1 MTQAQQRRFY
11 FPAWNAAVKARWVRD
26 QGAMLPRPGAVPN
39 EFADQVMGIAEFRAR
54 KRQAVVNAED
64 LRHACHVLALGRD
77 LSSYD
82 LSNWQTDKVVA
93 LFELLVDKEN
103 ISARMRWDSPDLDAA
118 RRLEWSIARV
128 GFPEAYIASIS
139 LGKFG
144 TRAWKSLNA
153 PQLRQ
158 LLVTLKNRAG
168 ARKAFDQLAG
178 DPF

>member
-1 MTQAQQRRFY
+1 VTKAQQRRFY

-26 QGAMLPRPGAVPN
+26 RGTMLPLPTAPAN
-39 EFADQVMGIAEFRAR
+39 EFADQVMGIAEARAR

-64 LRHACHVLALGRD
+64 LRHACHVLALGKD

-82 LSNWQTDKVVA
+82 LTNWQTDRVVA
-93 LFELLVDKEN
+93 LFELLVDPDN
-103 ISARMRWDSPDLDAA
+103 LGARMRWDSPDLDAV
-118 RRLEWSIARV
+118 RRREWSIARV

-144 TRAWKSLNA
+144 TRAWKSLKA

-158 LLVTLKNRAG
+158 LLVTLKGRAS
-168 ARKAFDQLAG
+168 ARKAFKELAEE
-178 DPF
+178 PF